1 MGKYTFREERSFWI
15 WDNGR
20 IECHVLEVETEASR
34 FEKSSSH
41 MQIQLT
47 NPAEADMN
55 FAQAKTFF

>member
-41 MQIQLT
+41 MQIQ
-47 NPAEADMN
+47 
-55 FAQAKTFF
+55 